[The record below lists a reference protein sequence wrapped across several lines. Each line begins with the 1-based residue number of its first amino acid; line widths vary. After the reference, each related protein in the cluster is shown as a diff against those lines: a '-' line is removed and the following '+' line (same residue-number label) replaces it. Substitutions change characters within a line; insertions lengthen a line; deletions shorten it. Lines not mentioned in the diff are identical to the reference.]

1 MIEPGNHA
9 QCRFVDVDLGNRYAA
24 RERWNATTYDGKM
37 LTSCSKMNV
46 PEHGLKYL
54 QSSTGSLK
62 NTKVG
67 DSSKS
72 KQKWAHILE
81 IFILKKNILIWSRFL
96 KEFNTG
102 GVTTRFSETLH
113 IAQGDRC
120 GKSKKIHR
128 ASKCGSRSGHKILD
142 RFLPSRCPKSSKS
155 L

>member
-1 MIEPGNHA
+1 MIEPGNHP

-81 IFILKKNILIWSRFL
+81 IFILKKNILIS
-96 KEFNTG
+96 
-102 GVTTRFSETLH
+102 
-113 IAQGDRC
+113 
-120 GKSKKIHR
+120 
-128 ASKCGSRSGHKILD
+128 
-142 RFLPSRCPKSSKS
+142 
-155 L
+155 